1 MDALGSYLL
10 QMACW
15 LAGFWLVYA
24 AFLRNETFFKLN
36 RWFLLAGLIV
46 SVVMPLFPVYYR
58 TEAATA
64 DLSALSTMLRYSQT
78 TEIST
83 EKPVNYWLLAYILGV
98 LVFVS
103 RFLWQTFRLRKMR
116 KQVDIEQSG
125 SAKIYRLDTDT
136 APFSFFRNIYV
147 SKNLCGEA
155 ELKAV
160 IAHEK
165 VHIEERHWA
174 DLLLLEM
181 VRALQWFNPLL
192 MFYRK
197 AILQNHE
204 YLADCG
210 TLQKGVSARTYKAI
224 LANQMLGMPVLQI
237 ANGFTLFNPIKRI
250 TMMNKNRTKPQK
262 RLKLLWALPVAA
274 IVMTAFA
281 EPVYVPA
288 NTANGNEITEGETI
302 IVKGKV
308 SDENGEPLP
317 GTSIVIAGTNK
328 GTLSDA
334 KGKFE
339 LAGVLPDN
347 EIVFSFV
354 GYKSVKTTADKNI
367 DVQLERKIM
376 VMKAVTEEVAPP
388 PPPPPCPPPPSIKF
402 EEIPDDLSGFLSGKN
417 GNSPLIVLDGNEYR
431 GDIND
436 INANAIAEIAVLKD
450 EFDNKTF
457 GEKGKNGVVLIT
469 SKNKNESRDE
479 EVFVVVEDMPS
490 FVGGKPAL
498 NAYLAKA
505 TAGVEEKGSA
515 VIQYTVMPNGSLSNI
530 KEISSSSE
538 SLGKKAMEIV
548 SSMPKW
554 DPGKQRGKP
563 VKVRVSLSIDFL

>member
-1 MDALGSYLL
+1 METLGSYLL

-24 AFLRNETFFKLN
+24 TFLRNETFFKLN

-46 SVVMPLFPVYYR
+46 SVLMPLFPVYYR
-58 TEAATA
+58 AEAATA
-64 DLSALSTMLRYSQT
+64 DFSALSTMLRYSQT
-78 TEIST
+78 TEISA
-83 EKPVNYWLLAYILGV
+83 EKPVNYWLLAYISGFLI
-98 LVFVS
+98 FVS

-125 SAKIYRLDTDT
+125 AAKIYRLDTDT

-147 SKNLCGEA
+147 SKNLRGEA

-181 VRALQWFNPLL
+181 VRAVQWFNPLL

-204 YLADCG
+204 YLADTG
-210 TLQKGVSARTYKAI
+210 TLKKGVSARTYKAI
-224 LANQMLGMPVLQI
+224 LANQMLGVPVLQI

-262 RLKLLWALPVAA
+262 RLKLLWALPVVA
-274 IVMTAFA
+274 IIMTAFA
-281 EPVYVPA
+281 EPVYVQA
-288 NTANGNEITEGETI
+288 NSANENEIVDAKTMT
-302 IVKGKV
+302 VKGKV

-317 GTSIVIAGTNK
+317 GTSVIIAGTIK
-328 GTLSDA
+328 GTVSDA

-339 LAGVLPDN
+339 LAGVLPEN
-347 EIVFSFV
+347 ELVFSFV
-354 GYKSVKTTADKNI
+354 GYKSIKIKASKNI
-367 DVQLERKIM
+367 DVQLERETMIM
-376 VMKAVTEEVAPP
+376 RVVTEEVAAPP
-388 PPPPPCPPPPSIKF
+388 PPPPPPPISINSG
-402 EEIPDDLSGFLSGKN
+402 EMSSDLSLILSDKVD
-417 GNSPLIVLDGNEYR
+417 NSPLIILDGKEFKGSINE
-431 GDIND
+431 INTNT
-436 INANAIAEIAVLKD
+436 IQSLEVLKD
-450 EFDNKTF
+450 ASATAVY
-457 GEKGKNGVVLIT
+457 GEKGNNGVVLIT
-469 SKNKNESRDE
+469 SKGKTKSHDE

-490 FVGGKPAL
+490 FVGGNSAL

-505 TAGVEEKGSA
+505 TAGSKEKGTA
-515 VIQYTVMPNGSLSNI
+515 IVQFTVMPNGSLSNI
-530 KEISSSSE
+530 KIVNAPSL
-538 SLGKKAMEIV
+538 SLGEKAMEIV
-548 SSMPKW
+548 HSMPKW
-554 DPGKQRGKP
+554 NPGKQRGKA
-563 VKVRVSLSIDFL
+563 VKVDVSLNIDFQ